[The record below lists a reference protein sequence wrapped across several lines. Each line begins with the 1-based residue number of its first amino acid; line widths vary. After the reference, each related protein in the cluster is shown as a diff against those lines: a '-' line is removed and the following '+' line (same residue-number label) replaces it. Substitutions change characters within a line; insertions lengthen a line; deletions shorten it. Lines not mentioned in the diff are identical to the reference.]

1 MYGSVTSNDYIVV
14 LMVLELHLSGISVVV
29 SLLDKWIDR
38 KGCIEVMGHYI
49 WSSMCVLTRES
60 LNK

>member
-38 KGCIEVMGHYI
+38 KGCIEVMGHY
-49 WSSMCVLTRES
+49 V
-60 LNK
+60 